1 MGWLLLSSA
10 LLEAITGEDEGLT
23 VEEIAAKPVELDRVR
38 KAKMVLVS
46 ARTQPISRKNN
57 KASKRY
63 HCDICNKSCSSNHAL
78 ELHKTSQMR
87 INKAAGVTKVL
98 SRPRDKAL
106 TDANRAQRKF
116 HCAICDL
123 ACANN
128 SKLEKHKK
136 TSRHIEKAA
145 KAANSMT

>member
-1 MGWLLLSSA
+1 L
-10 LLEAITGEDEGLT
+10 
-23 VEEIAAKPVELDRVR
+23 
-38 KAKMVLVS
+38 
-46 ARTQPISRKNN
+46 RKNN

-63 HCDICNKSCSSNHAL
+63 HCDICNKSYEPNHAL
-78 ELHKTSQMR
+78 ELHKPSQKH
-87 INKAAGVTKVL
+87 INKAAGVTKIF
-98 SRPRDKAL
+98 SRPRNRVL

-136 TSRHIEKAA
+136 TERHIEKAA
-145 KAANSMT
+145 KGANSMT